1 MKLKLL
7 LHFLTNFVI
16 AAFSIALMKIF
27 FPTSPLS
34 IYVITLV
41 IAIPYNT
48 LFFLSNK
55 IKNRDQKIQD
65 FQQQYTQTP
74 TTFETERE
82 RQLRTAFLQMPEL
95 EVIKTTTYKEQQE
108 FLNYLNK
115 WHYLNT
121 EIFPFTRNRIKYFYI
136 LPNKQWFDMND
147 VYNKSLKLY
156 KNSKYNVNVDHKLI
170 L

>member
-1 MKLKLL
+1 MKLLL
-7 LHFLTNFVI
+7 LHFLTNFAI
-16 AAFSIALMKIF
+16 AVFSMALMEIF

-41 IAIPYNT
+41 IAIPYNI
-48 LFFLSNK
+48 LFVSS
-55 IKNRDQKIQD
+55 QKIESKNQKTKD
-65 FQQQYTQTP
+65 FSQQYTQTSK

-115 WHYLNT
+115 WHYLNA

-147 VYNKSLKLY
+147 VYHKSLKLY

>member
-147 VYNKSLKLY
+147 VYNKSLRLY